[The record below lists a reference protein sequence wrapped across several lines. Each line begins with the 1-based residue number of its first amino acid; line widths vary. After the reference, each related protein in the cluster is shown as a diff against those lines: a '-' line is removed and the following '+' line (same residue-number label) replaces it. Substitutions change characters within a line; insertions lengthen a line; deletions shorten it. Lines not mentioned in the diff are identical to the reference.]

1 MKQKRPATIEEL
13 AAISF
18 DVWKPGNGEW
28 KPPVDG
34 QDWVIKLTES
44 IPTLVLAFAVLGR
57 SKRYLMTMDGKIDN
71 EIHRSFIDNI
81 GAWQRYFEGLAAMLS
96 TAETRLMV
104 AMASNIVE
112 SEKKKRTRRKAA

>member
-28 KPPVDG
+28 RPPVDG

-44 IPTLVLAFAVLGR
+44 IPTLVGVRRSWPQQAIFNDDGR
-57 SKRYLMTMDGKIDN
+57 
-71 EIHRSFIDNI
+71 
-81 GAWQRYFEGLAAMLS
+81 
-96 TAETRLMV
+96 
-104 AMASNIVE
+104 
-112 SEKKKRTRRKAA
+112 